1 MDLIKDKEKYLEDFS
16 GEASSTISTKHE
28 EALKTALDT
37 RKFEIELYW
46 KRATYFWA
54 FIAATFTAY
63 FVLLTS
69 DKVES
74 HKHLTIIVSIIGYLF
89 SLGWYL
95 VNRGSKYWQEN
106 WERHVNNLEEK
117 IQGPLFRIIK
127 MPERN
132 YFWKPL
138 KGYPYSVS
146 KVNQFLSLIFTMFW
160 FGVFIYSLL
169 FSYEKLKIVSS
180 WLTIENTN
188 IIFILWFLAIGIIT
202 FLILKYTQSFIV
214 KDVKYMTKEERDDNI
229 FCKK

>member
-1 MDLIKDKEKYLEDFS
+1 MDLIKDKEEYLEDFS
-16 GEASSTISTKHE
+16 GTATSTVSTKHE

-54 FIAATFTAY
+54 FIAASFTAY

-69 DKVES
+69 DKVEA
-74 HKHLTIIVSIIGYLF
+74 HKYLTIIISIIGYLF

-106 WERHVNNLEEK
+106 WERHVSNLEGK
-117 IQGPLFRIIK
+117 IQGPLFGIIK

-146 KVNQFLSLIFTMFW
+146 KVNQFLSLIFTIFW
-160 FGVFIYSLL
+160 FGIFIYSLL
-169 FSYEKLKIVSS
+169 FSYDKLKAIPA
-180 WLTIENTN
+180 WLVINNTYV
-188 IIFILWFLAIGIIT
+188 IFTLWILGIIGVT

-214 KDVKYMTKEERDDNI
+214 KDVKDLSKEKRDENI